1 MENYPGYHWHLWSW
15 ATLAGCNAWLSL
27 EMCPHTTSFASKS
40 GHLSSLSLKVS
51 EPAHHN
57 RCSINVCW
65 QMLVRPVSVFSLVP
79 CSDPLPLPP
88 QMHCCLW
95 EGPSQLVISHIPI
108 SSRMPQVLIIFDFTV
123 CSRTCLSLF
132 TSILLEKMSEY
143 SFFQSFSPPPVYT
156 FIFSW
161 ISESYLEVGM

>member
-65 QMLVRPVSVFSLVP
+65 QMLVQPVSVCSLVP

-95 EGPSQLVISHIPI
+95 EGPSQLVISHIPT
-108 SSRMPQVLIIFDFTV
+108 SSRMPPSPHYLWFYCVFSNLLVIIHFHIIRKDE
-123 CSRTCLSLF
+123 RILF
-132 TSILLEKMSEY
+132 FS
-143 SFFQSFSPPPVYT
+143 SFFPPPLYT
-156 FIFSW
+156 FFSW

>member
-1 MENYPGYHWHLWSW
+1 
-15 ATLAGCNAWLSL
+15 
-27 EMCPHTTSFASKS
+27 
-40 GHLSSLSLKVS
+40 
-51 EPAHHN
+51 
-57 RCSINVCW
+57 
-65 QMLVRPVSVFSLVP
+65 MLVQPVSVCSLVP

-161 ISESYLEVGM
+161 VSESYLEVGM